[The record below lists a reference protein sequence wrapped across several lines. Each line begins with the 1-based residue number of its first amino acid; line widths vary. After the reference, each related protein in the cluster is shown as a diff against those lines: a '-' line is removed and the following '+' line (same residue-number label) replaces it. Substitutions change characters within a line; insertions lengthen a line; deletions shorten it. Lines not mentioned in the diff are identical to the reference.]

1 MSTPTRCPEEDQ
13 LACYL
18 RLPFM
23 GPRRVSTPLR
33 RGGNGEEVQI
43 RGICMMDQ
51 ILLRRSDEHTPRL
64 KRNVSRPT
72 SSMTVLKLATLC
84 LLPPPPVCAGQQS
97 DQVHTDKRRIPGGC
111 RPRPPRFFPRGC
123 RPRIPASFPGAA
135 APGPPLLSH
144 GMWRLR
150 EDTAREILSNVLNPW
165 TESIKRMENEKGTNR
180 AILH

>member
-111 RPRPPRFFPRGC
+111 RPRPPAF
-123 RPRIPASFPGAA
+123 FPGAA
-135 APGPPLLSH
+135 APGSPLLSQ
-144 GMWRLR
+144 GLPPPDPRFFPMGCGGFAKTPR
-150 EDTAREILSNVLNPW
+150 ARFSP
-165 TESIKRMENEKGTNR
+165 TC
-180 AILH
+180 